1 MVATPS
7 STKRSIRPHRKSR
20 NGCSSC
26 KRRKVKCDECK
37 PCGNCKSFGLPC
49 ELDPQIDKAN
59 VPVIYCTAPSK
70 PRGRGRPRKLW
81 SAAITPPASVSPL
94 SSTTPAADNPEVESP
109 PDSDA
114 DTVSIDLDNAELL
127 LHFITKTAGTLAGE
141 NPAIQRFWTQSAPL
155 IGLSHAYVLQ
165 LIFAL
170 SALHIAHDSESD
182 GADNGGL
189 HPPRKEASHYRSL
202 AQRHLNAGLS
212 GFTAELSRAGPD
224 NCGALYLGA
233 TLTTY
238 CTFAS
243 GPTNEDDL
251 LVCTADGAGA
261 EDATM
266 PAASSSSWMPFVYG
280 VRLMRQ
286 SFSEEQLF
294 TGPMAVFRP
303 GAPEQCPRRPVRARN
318 GIDRVDWE
326 DALGRL
332 RAFITGGSTG
342 ENGDDGEM
350 VSDTSRRDVCLK
362 ALDDL
367 IDIYIATYGR
377 RNTDGGEAQVPP
389 EKQFVFGWLY
399 HIKREFVAR
408 VRRREPE
415 ALLVLAYYA
424 VLLNGDGVPDGWYV
438 KGWRKHIVSRIADL
452 FVDEEIRALMLW
464 PMNQV

>member
-1 MVATPS
+1 MDAAL
-7 STKRSIRPHRKSR
+7 
-20 NGCSSC
+20 
-26 KRRKVKCDECK
+26 CDESK

-49 ELDPQIDKAN
+49 ELDPNLDRAN

-70 PRGRGRPRKLW
+70 SRGRGRPRKLW

-94 SSTTPAADNPEVESP
+94 SSTTPAADNPEIDLPS
-109 PDSDA
+109 DTDA
-114 DTVSIDLDNAELL
+114 DTVCIDLDNAELL

-141 NPAIQRFWTQSAPL
+141 NPEIQGFWTQSAPH
-155 IGLSHAYVLQ
+155 IGLSHAFVLH
-165 LIFAL
+165 LILAL
-170 SALHIAHDSESD
+170 SALHIAHDSEGNGPD
-182 GADNGGL
+182 GGGL
-189 HPPRKEASHYRSL
+189 HPPQREASHYRSL
-202 AQRHLNAGLS
+202 AQLHLNAGLS
-212 GFTAELSRAGPD
+212 GFTAEISHAGPD

-233 TLTTY
+233 MLTTY

-243 GPTNEDDL
+243 GPTSGDDL
-251 LVCTADGAGA
+251 LVCAADGGDA
-261 EDATM
+261 EDAGM
-266 PAASSSSWMPFVYG
+266 PTASASSWMPFVYG

-286 SFSEEQLF
+286 SFIEEQLF

-303 GAPEQCPRRPVRARN
+303 GAQEECPERPICAR
-318 GIDRVDWE
+318 GGFDRLNWE

-332 RAFITGGSTG
+332 RAFIAVGSSG
-342 ENGDDGEM
+342 EDGNDSEM
-350 VSDTSRRDVCLK
+350 DCDTSRRDICLE

-377 RNTDGGEAQVPP
+377 RKPDGGETEVPP

-424 VLLNGDGVPDGWYV
+424 VLLNRDGVPDGWYI

-452 FVDEEIRALMLW
+452 VVDEEIQALMLW
-464 PMNQV
+464 PMNQA